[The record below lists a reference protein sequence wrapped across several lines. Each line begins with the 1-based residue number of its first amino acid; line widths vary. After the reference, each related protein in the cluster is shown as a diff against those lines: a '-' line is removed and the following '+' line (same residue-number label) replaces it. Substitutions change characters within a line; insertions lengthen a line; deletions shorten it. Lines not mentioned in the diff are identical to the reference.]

1 MLDIKSLSYFIAVA
15 EDLHFSR
22 AADRLHVAQSALSV
36 RIRQLEER
44 LDARLFVRS
53 KRAAVR
59 LTQAGELFLAEARRV
74 VQAAEQAETV
84 GRRAGQGE
92 IGHVAIGYVASAIF
106 SGLLPELL
114 RRFRQAHPD
123 VEVRL
128 TEMETPRQLAMIE
141 DGLLDIGLVRSRSD
155 PPPGVR
161 LAVLRRERMH
171 VLLPADHRLAAAERI
186 ALTQLSGETLIS
198 PHFDALSGFGGMLT
212 GLANRD
218 GFTPGLI
225 RPVRDFLTVVGLVGG
240 GYGVALVPDAVRRL
254 AGDDVVLRP
263 LDGADDLEAA
273 LSIAHAERVRG
284 PVVEAFLRCARRP

>member
-22 AADRLHVAQSALSV
+22 AADRLHVAQSALSA
-36 RIRQLEER
+36 RIRQLEDR
-44 LDARLFVRS
+44 LGAPLFTRG

-59 LTQAGELFLAEARRV
+59 LTEAGELFLVEARRT
-74 VQAAEQAETV
+74 VQAAEQAENV
-84 GRRAGQGE
+84 GRRAGQGA

-114 RRFRQAHPD
+114 RRFRAEHPD

-141 DGLLDIGLVRSRSD
+141 DGLLDIGLVRARHD
-155 PPPGVR
+155 PPAGVR
-161 LAVLRRERMH
+161 LTVLRRERMH
-171 VLLPADHRLAAAERI
+171 VLLPAGHRLAASARV
-186 ALTQLSGETLIS
+186 ALADLSGETLIS
-198 PHFDALSGFGGMLT
+198 PHFDALSGFGGMLA
-212 GLANRD
+212 GLARRD
-218 GFTPGLI
+218 DFTPGPI

-273 LSIAHAERVRG
+273 LSIAHAERPRG
-284 PVVEAFLRCARRP
+284 PTVAAFLKGVQAL